1 MNKGRNIIS
10 LIEKKALIRRYIVFI
25 IGLLISALA
34 YNLFFLN
41 TGLMSGGSGGIAIIL
56 REYIEPSITILAI
69 CILGLILGA
78 IFLGKSFA
86 INSVVGALLFPLFV
100 KLTSDISISIPKD
113 DMMLV
118 AICGAVLAGI
128 GNGLTAKTGFSS
140 GGLDAI
146 SHVIHKKLHMSHG
159 SIYAIF
165 NGIIIIV
172 GGFSLGYRV
181 ILYAIVQLYI
191 IGIITDKVMLGISS
205 NKTFFIVTDKIEE
218 VKRYI
223 SENLS
228 RGVTILDAK
237 GGYSKEDQEVIMAV
251 IPTIEY
257 FKAKEGILEIDPDAF
272 CTICDSYQVYGEYKK
287 NKKVKNKKKKE
298 SDK

>member
-1 MNKGRNIIS
+1 MAKSNRIINLVERKD
-10 LIEKKALIRRYIVFI
+10 LIKRYIIFI
-25 IGLLISALA
+25 FGLFISAIA
-34 YNLFFLN
+34 YNLFFLGS
-41 TGLMSGGSGGIAIIL
+41 GLMSGGSGGVAIIIKD
-56 REYIEPSITILAI
+56 YVDPSITILVI
-69 CILGLILGA
+69 SVLGLVLGA

-86 INSVVGALLFPLFV
+86 INSLAGALIYPLFV
-100 KLTSDISISIPKD
+100 KLTSDIAVNIPKD

-118 AICGAVLAGI
+118 AICGAVLYGI

-146 SHVIHKKLHMSHG
+146 SHVLHKKWHLSHG
-159 SIYAIF
+159 TIYAVF
-165 NGIIIIV
+165 NGIIIIA

-181 ILYAIVQLYI
+181 ILYAIIQLYI

-205 NKTFFIVTDKIEE
+205 NKTFFIVTDKINE
-218 VKRYI
+218 VKEYI
-223 SENLS
+223 SDYLS

-237 GGYSKEDQEVIMAV
+237 GGYSKADQEVIMAV

-257 FKAKEGILEIDPDAF
+257 FKAREGILEIDPDAF
-272 CTICDSYQVYGEYKK
+272 ITICDSYQVYGEYTKDKK
-287 NKKVKNKKKKE
+287 RKKKKE

>member
-1 MNKGRNIIS
+1 MAKNTRIINLVERKD
-10 LIEKKALIRRYIVFI
+10 LIKRYVIFI
-25 IGLLISALA
+25 LGLFISAIA
-34 YNLFFLN
+34 YNLFFLGS
-41 TGLMSGGSGGIAIIL
+41 GLMSGGSGGIAIIIKD
-56 REYIEPSITILAI
+56 YVDPSITILVVSV
-69 CILGLILGA
+69 LGLVLGA

-86 INSVVGALLFPLFV
+86 INSLAGALIYPLFV
-100 KLTSDISISIPKD
+100 KLTSDLAVSIPKD

-118 AICGAVLAGI
+118 AICGAVLYGI

-146 SHVIHKKLHMSHG
+146 SHVIHKKWHMSHG
-159 SIYAIF
+159 TIYAVF
-165 NGIIIIV
+165 NGIIIIA

-205 NKTFFIVTDKIEE
+205 NKTFFIVTDKINE
-218 VKRYI
+218 VKEYI
-223 SENLS
+223 SDYLS

-257 FKAKEGILEIDPDAF
+257 FKAREGILEIDPNAF
-272 CTICDSYQVYGEYKK
+272 ITICDSYQVYGEYTKDK
-287 NKKVKNKKKKE
+287 RRKKKKE